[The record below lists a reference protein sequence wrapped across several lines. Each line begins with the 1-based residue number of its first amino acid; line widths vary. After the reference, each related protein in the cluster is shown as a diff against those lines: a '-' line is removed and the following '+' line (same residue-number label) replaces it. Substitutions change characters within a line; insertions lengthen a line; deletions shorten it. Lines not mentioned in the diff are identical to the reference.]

1 MRSGK
6 NVWAKGEN
14 ANMSRRSKIKGLEQE
29 IEILR
34 KEKANLQKVVNGEK
48 HITGIH
54 CIGCANL
61 VEVEEYAP
69 FVGTRNVKYCK
80 LDFNC
85 KDRVENGL

>member
-14 ANMSRRSKIKGLEQE
+14 VDMSRRSKIKELEQE

-34 KEKANLQKVVNGEK
+34 KEKANLQKVNDGEK

-61 VEVEEYAP
+61 VEAEEYTL
-69 FVGTRNVKYCK
+69 FVGKYNAKYCK

-85 KDRVENGL
+85 NDRVEHEQ

>member
-1 MRSGK
+1 
-6 NVWAKGEN
+6 
-14 ANMSRRSKIKGLEQE
+14 MSRRSKIKELEQE

-34 KEKANLQKVVNGEK
+34 KEKADLQKVNDGEK

-61 VEVEEYAP
+61 VEAEEYTP
-69 FVGTRNVKYCK
+69 FVGKHNVKYCK

-85 KDRVENGL
+85 KDRVENEQ